1 MKDFLDLESLPTGGF
16 CRDRGGRVF
25 RIAEIIEPA
34 PFKEIVRL
42 ETAGGSFFDRPREL
56 FDNLFTLAP
65 DLNDFPQTDNRETKT
80 EKILKRAD
88 AVLSELATDL
98 KESKL
103 LPVLRFD
110 INRKTKQPARQI
122 PPVKTG
128 NLFNSIRPEMFDA
141 EKTFNDV
148 LESAKRRRG
157 KSRK

>member
-1 MKDFLDLESLPTGGF
+1 MKEFFDLEPLPTGGF

-25 RIAEIIEPA
+25 RIVEIIEPE
-34 PFKEIVRL
+34 PFREIVRL
-42 ETAGGSFFDRPREL
+42 ETADGSQFSRERGI
-56 FDNLFTLAP
+56 FENLFTLAP
-65 DLNDFPQTDNRETKT
+65 DLDSFPQTDNRETKT
-80 EKILKRAD
+80 EKIIERAGS
-88 AVLSELATDL
+88 VLSELADDL

-110 INRKTKQPARQI
+110 INRKTNPA
-122 PPVKTG
+122 PPFPATG
-128 NLFNSIRPEMFDA
+128 KLFNSIRPELFDA